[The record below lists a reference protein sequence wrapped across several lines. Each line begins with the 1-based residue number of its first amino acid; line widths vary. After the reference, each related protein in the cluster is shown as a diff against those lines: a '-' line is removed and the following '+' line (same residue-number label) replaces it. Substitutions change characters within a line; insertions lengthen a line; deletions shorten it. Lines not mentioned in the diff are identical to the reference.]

1 MTFCARLL
9 CAERVIWHAA
19 GHEEAERLER
29 LIVKDFRNE
38 LKGHKERLQQSH
50 RVRDMLDIMQERAK
64 KLVSLQLQHFNAL
77 HKQPGIALS
86 SSQALHMA
94 CSCTLSQHQLAEI
107 IAIQL

>member
-1 MTFCARLL
+1 MHEVTY
-9 CAERVIWHAA
+9 AEGVIWYAA

-64 KLVSLQLQHFNAL
+64 KLVSLQLHFNILAPR
-77 HKQPGIALS
+77 KYPGITLL

-94 CSCTLSQHQLAEI
+94 CSCTLSQAHEIVDVVAQQL
-107 IAIQL
+107 